1 MQPSGNCV
9 GKGKLCT
16 LLPTQEHARWLGQLS
31 VMHPSAQASLNV
43 PKGHVPKAARLFAWF
58 TWQTQEGVNMAS
70 AAPGKLKGFCSESLS
85 QADWCG
91 YGLELWESGLFDKG
105 IQICS
110 HFNLQSTIL
119 TEKMWHTTLALYRY
133 GVHMELVGEGRN
145 KFHSSSTN
153 MYKLTLLTRERA
165 VSCISLLSYSLL
177 SLKGKK
183 TIIQSIKQTNK
194 QPKETYSDIITAYS
208 YLFVC
213 CLC

>member
-1 MQPSGNCV
+1 
-9 GKGKLCT
+9 
-16 LLPTQEHARWLGQLS
+16 
-31 VMHPSAQASLNV
+31 
-43 PKGHVPKAARLFAWF
+43 
-58 TWQTQEGVNMAS
+58 
-70 AAPGKLKGFCSESLS
+70 
-85 QADWCG
+85 
-91 YGLELWESGLFDKG
+91 
-105 IQICS
+105 
-110 HFNLQSTIL
+110 
-119 TEKMWHTTLALYRY
+119 MWHTTLALYRY
-133 GVHMELVGEGRN
+133 GVHMELVGESRN